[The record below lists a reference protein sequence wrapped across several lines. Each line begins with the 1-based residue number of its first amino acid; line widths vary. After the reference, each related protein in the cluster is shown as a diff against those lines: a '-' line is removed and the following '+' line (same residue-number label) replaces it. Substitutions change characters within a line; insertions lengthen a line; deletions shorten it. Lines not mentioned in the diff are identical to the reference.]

1 MNTRN
6 IRFRSNRVRDILSL
20 YHEELDPLYGPGEVA
35 AFGEMLFEAFLGWD
49 RVKLLTSK
57 DHTVNQSDLLR
68 LHWALEDLRRHRP
81 IQHII
86 GHVDFCGCRIAVSP
100 DVLIPRPETEE
111 MVDFLVE
118 SGEWRVESG
127 ERRVENGEWRVES
140 GEWKAENGEWRTEN
154 GEWRTE
160 NGERR
165 VENGERR
172 TKSHRGQALSTL
184 RSPLST
190 PRVLDLCT
198 GSGCIAI
205 ALKKA
210 FSGADVTAVDISPA
224 ALAIARQNALEN
236 AAEVN
241 FVQSDILA
249 TPKEENKEENKEKN
263 REEKNFNFQ
272 FSIFNLIVSNPPYVR
287 QSERAAMQRNVLDYE
302 PPLALFVPDDDP
314 LRFYRA
320 IAAIAARCLAP
331 RGLLALEI
339 NEALAADTC
348 ALLARYGFAAAVHRD
363 FRGRDRFLTATR

>member
-49 RVKLLTSK
+49 RVRLLTSR

-68 LHWALEDLRRHRP
+68 LHWALEDLHRHRP

-86 GHVDFCGCRIAVSP
+86 GHVDFCGCRIHVSP

-118 SGEWRVESG
+118 SGEWRVE
-127 ERRVENGEWRVES
+127 NGEWR
-140 GEWKAENGEWRTEN
+140 A
-154 GEWRTE
+154 
-160 NGERR
+160 
-165 VENGERR
+165 ENGERR
-172 TKSHRGQALSTL
+172 TESRI
-184 RSPLST
+184 
-190 PRVLDLCT
+190 LDLCT

-236 AAEVN
+236 ATEVN

-263 REEKNFNFQ
+263 SEEKIFNFQ
-272 FSIFNLIVSNPPYVR
+272 FSTFNLIVSNPPYVR

-320 IAAIAARCLAP
+320 IGAIAARCLAP

-348 ALLARYGFAAAVHRD
+348 ALLARYGFAATVHRD

>member
-35 AFGEMLFEAFLGWD
+35 AFGEMLFEAFPGWD

-86 GHVDFCGCRIAVSP
+86 GHVDFCGCRLRVTP

-111 MVDFLVE
+111 IVNYL
-118 SGEWRVESG
+118 
-127 ERRVENGEWRVES
+127 
-140 GEWKAENGEWRTEN
+140 
-154 GEWRTE
+154 
-160 NGERR
+160 
-165 VENGERR
+165 
-172 TKSHRGQALSTL
+172 LSTFHFPFST
-184 RSPLST
+184 SPLST
-190 PRVLDLCT
+190 PQVLDLCT

-210 FSGADVTAVDISPA
+210 FPAADVTAVDISPE
-224 ALAIARQNALEN
+224 ALAIARQNAHDN
-236 AAEVN
+236 ATDVTFLQADVLAIP
-241 FVQSDILA
+241 SDKTFHFPLS
-249 TPKEENKEENKEKN
+249 T
-263 REEKNFNFQ
+263 FH
-272 FSIFNLIVSNPPYVR
+272 LIVSNPPYVMEK
-287 QSERAAMQRNVLDYE
+287 ERAQMQPNVLDHE

-320 IAAIAARCLAP
+320 IAAIAQSHLAND
-331 RGLLALEI
+331 GLLALEI

-348 ALLARYGFAAAVHRD
+348 ALLRQHGFDPQVHQD
-363 FRGRDRFLTATR
+363 FRGRDRFVTAHRHPRNNQPRL